1 MQLNW
6 DGSSIMSR
14 QVSFHMYAVQ
24 PGFAC
29 CGKQPLP
36 SLSIYWISPQ
46 KLLQTSMRQ
55 RASVAWVIPRSPR
68 PQAPAAHL
76 PPPFPELLPTASA
89 ATAAQPAEKRKNFLT
104 HAKPQEH
111 RLPGLPGSHWHG
123 IDAEDERTGMS
134 LGLEKKWSFCNYFF
148 SEFVSPCVTAF

>member
-1 MQLNW
+1 MLFFIQQQWKIMQLNW

-14 QVSFHMYAVQ
+14 QVSFHVYAVQ

-76 PPPFPELLPTASA
+76 PPPFPELLLLP
-89 ATAAQPAEKRKNFLT
+89 AQPLQPSQQKRG
-104 HAKPQEH
+104 
-111 RLPGLPGSHWHG
+111 RISWHMPSPRS
-123 IDAEDERTGMS
+123 IVS
-134 LGLEKKWSFCNYFF
+134 LGCRALTDMALMLKMRGLACL
-148 SEFVSPCVTAF
+148 